1 VILRGGLRAQGADG
15 GGFLLVVVGV
25 IDEVEASPGQ
35 DVEAEV
41 VAPFSSFVVLLRQ
54 DGPYQAD
61 RTGAVGEDTHDVGVP
76 VDLAIETLG
85 LLDQT

>member
-1 VILRGGLRAQGADG
+1 M
-15 GGFLLVVVGV
+15 
-25 IDEVEASPGQ
+25 
-35 DVEAEV
+35 
-41 VAPFSSFVVLLRQ
+41 APFSPFVVLLRQ

-61 RTGAVGEDTHDVGVP
+61 RTGAVGEDTHDVGAP